1 MAWHAFY
8 KPLIFNELDVFLC
21 SQNCIAL
28 NADSGEVTALT
39 RKLYS
44 AREIAAMHLP
54 GLPATRDNVHIRA
67 EREGWYSEERKGLG
81 GTRRVYEVPARYLSK
96 SPAESAATVDTGLL
110 DAQLEGMQKQMV
122 EMGST
127 TQLDDM
133 ELLEA
138 VIRGVERWVA
148 RNDLPPD
155 PNKKAALVT
164 LLYSYFKGV
173 GQLDQGKL
181 EELLKAVA

>member
-1 MAWHAFY
+1 MAA
-8 KPLIFNELDVFLC
+8 
-21 SQNCIAL
+21 
-28 NADSGEVTALT
+28 
-39 RKLYS
+39 
-44 AREIAAMHLP
+44 
-54 GLPATRDNVHIRA
+54 RA
-67 EREGWYSEERKGLG
+67 EKEGWYSEGRTGLG
-81 GTRRVYEVPARYLSK
+81 GMRRVYEIPAQYLQNSA
-96 SPAESAATVDTGLL
+96 PESGSNVDTGLL
-110 DAQLEGMQKQMV
+110 DAQLEGMRKQMA
-122 EMGST
+122 EMGRT

-138 VIRGVERWVA
+138 VIRGVERWIA

-155 PNKKAALVT
+155 PDKKAALVT